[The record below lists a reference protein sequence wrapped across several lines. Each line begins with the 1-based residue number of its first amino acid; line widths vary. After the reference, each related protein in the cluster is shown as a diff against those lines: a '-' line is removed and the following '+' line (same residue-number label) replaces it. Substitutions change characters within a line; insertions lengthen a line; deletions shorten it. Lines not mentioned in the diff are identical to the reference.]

1 MSADVS
7 TMQLIVPTV
16 ACLVVSFLI
25 CGIPFGLIIAKI
37 SGKGDIRQAGSG
49 NIGTTN
55 ALRVAGPKVAAAT
68 LLFDVLKGV
77 LCVCVSRLILAN
89 LFYNGNTAQLAPGA
103 PADWTLAL
111 IALIC
116 LCGHV
121 FSPYLHF
128 KGGKGIAVGVG
139 VLFGWYWPLAL
150 LHLAIF
156 IVLVAITKYVSVG
169 SIATAACVPLTVTL
183 AFPYSSLTCKLLMS
197 LMGVIVVWAHRGNIK
212 KLLHGKESKLSF
224 SKRVSKMDDES

>member
-1 MSADVS
+1 MDAGSIGELLPV
-7 TMQLIVPTV
+7 TL
-16 ACLVVSFLI
+16 ACAVISFLL
-25 CGIPFGLIIAKI
+25 CGIPFGLIIGKM

-68 LLFDVLKGV
+68 LLFDVLKGTI
-77 LCVCVSRLILAN
+77 CVCLSRVAIAGL
-89 LFYNGNTAQLAPGA
+89 LFQGNEAQLAPGA
-103 PADWTLAL
+103 PADWALAL
-111 IALIC
+111 IALTC

-139 VLFGWYWPLAL
+139 VLFGWFWPLAL
-150 LHLAIF
+150 AHLALF

-169 SIATAACVPLTVTL
+169 SIATAACVPLSVTL
-183 AFPYSSLTCKLLMS
+183 TFPYSSLACKLLMS

-212 KLLHGKESKLSF
+212 KLMHGKESKLSF
-224 SKRVSKMDDES
+224 TKRVSKMDDAS